1 VGIDQNLE
9 SSQVYGKRLTLFYNA
24 SNRPE
29 LRLDGTVLATGNV
42 VTPGTYYA
50 ITLSVDHPYAANG
63 GTYCDQSFPTQI
75 KAGGS
80 YLIVNGWAGT
90 GRRIIEKHRK
100 ALRENQAA
108 GGADSS
114 EPVLGE
120 TLSMIAMT
128 WLAETT
134 RGWSLTDGVAD
145 TSTTVHHTVGFCGQT
160 DSPYIDM
167 PMCTVSVTSGSGDAA
182 AEDASFFVQSG
193 VASAMEWGVIEQ
205 MQPFSAVSTVKLI
218 DMANSRSDKL
228 YDAKT
233 ANYSTIK
240 PLLRN
245 YSTNEFTQIEGYIN
259 AGWRVVLPEDAD
271 LTEGSWTGL
280 GFLAVSADE
289 KQIGHIISGGL
300 KGGFGTTP
308 GTADPVTA
316 STSEVEDFDIDISAF
331 SQEPIDLVHGDYF
344 YAHDD
349 LSIGSGAYP
358 FTLGFSRHYNSR
370 DRLTDGALG
379 LGWTHTFDVTASV
392 DSDAFQGMAEDS
404 PIDAAAA
411 IAEIY
416 VATDILR
423 GTKTNTRLVA
433 ASLGHR
439 WVMDRLIGNVV
450 TIKEPQRSRS
460 FVALP
465 DGTYNPPPG
474 SADVLTHEPDD
485 TYHVRAKDGIVL
497 DFDASGKLSQ
507 WSDPNGNTVSLTYNS
522 GKLQSVSNGCGR
534 SLSFT
539 YTGDRLDHVTDS
551 AARTVYYEYDAAGN
565 LTTATDCAG
574 VTKQRWLPGPNA
586 RAESWATTARSGQPS
601 LWPATNQW
609 RQGMRRRGGALRRIW
624 RGGRRVE
631 SAATKYHRLWGRGSG
646 PTSRSPGLRR
656 RLSRRH
662 VSRRFHAQ

>member
-1 VGIDQNLE
+1 MNERELRNCLTENGTSEDAARQADSGRVSGVGSVVVPGLARVEAPLVSPEAAQGVLASQALPGKEAPIVAGSECDITPEIQELARGLRNDPRLMYEYIRNHIDYVPIYGSVKGATVTLLDGRGNDFDQASLLVALLRASGKSPSYIYGRIRLYPDQIANWLGVNATTSVVGKLLPSAGIPVSLYVDGSGALAYVELDHVWVKVAIDGTDYVFDPSFKTYAYSSGMTLAGAMAYDQATFLANATAGATVTANYVEDVNTSNIHADLASFGTSLISHIRTTMPDARLADIVGGRDIQASEGAPFQTTLPYQRSITYTWTDIPSNYKTRLRIQHVGIDQNLE

-280 GFLAVSADE
+280 GFLAVSPT
-289 KQIGHIISGGL
+289 
-300 KGGFGTTP
+300 F
-308 GTADPVTA
+308 
-316 STSEVEDFDIDISAF
+316 
-331 SQEPIDLVHGDYF
+331 
-344 YAHDD
+344 AH
-349 LSIGSGAYP
+349 S
-358 FTLGFSRHYNSR
+358 
-370 DRLTDGALG
+370 
-379 LGWTHTFDVTASV
+379 
-392 DSDAFQGMAEDS
+392 
-404 PIDAAAA
+404 
-411 IAEIY
+411 
-416 VATDILR
+416 
-423 GTKTNTRLVA
+423 
-433 ASLGHR
+433 
-439 WVMDRLIGNVV
+439 
-450 TIKEPQRSRS
+450 
-460 FVALP
+460 
-465 DGTYNPPPG
+465 
-474 SADVLTHEPDD
+474 
-485 TYHVRAKDGIVL
+485 
-497 DFDASGKLSQ
+497 
-507 WSDPNGNTVSLTYNS
+507 
-522 GKLQSVSNGCGR
+522 
-534 SLSFT
+534 
-539 YTGDRLDHVTDS
+539 
-551 AARTVYYEYDAAGN
+551 
-565 LTTATDCAG
+565 
-574 VTKQRWLPGPNA
+574 
-586 RAESWATTARSGQPS
+586 
-601 LWPATNQW
+601 
-609 RQGMRRRGGALRRIW
+609 MRRVGW
-624 RGGRRVE
+624 R
-631 SAATKYHRLWGRGSG
+631 
-646 PTSRSPGLRR
+646 
-656 RLSRRH
+656 
-662 VSRRFHAQ
+662 